1 MGDDISKKTV
11 AILLVIAVLIS
22 VIGTWLVLTQEPEV
36 KVENLQGQG
45 LVKFSITDPDKSSEP
60 ALPATGNSV
69 VGFSVK

>member
-1 MGDDISKKTV
+1 MGDDISKKMV

-45 LVKFSITDPDKSSEP
+45 LVKFAISNGESNKP
-60 ALPATGNSV
+60 ALPVTGNSV
-69 VGFSVK
+69 VGFSVN

>member
-36 KVENLQGQG
+36 RVENLHGQG
-45 LVKFSITDPDKSSEP
+45 LVKFEVQGPEEP
-60 ALPATGNSV
+60 ILPATGNAV